1 MVLVDYSDS
10 DDSDAETNPLPPPT
24 TKESAN
30 PQTPSFQRV
39 VDRSDPHKIRV
50 NLPKTSKPAS
60 DDAEDDTEPSSKRA
74 KLGISSFRGFNSLLP
89 APKKATAPSGG
100 NTAGFVK
107 KGGLGRGV
115 NLKTGATPG
124 FSREETPLSY
134 DRNEDSNVG
143 IEAVAQNDA
152 QVDGFSMSQD
162 IEARETTSTGLVDK
176 KPTKPGNSI
185 MFKPLSVTRKPTKKK
200 PPVSG
205 VQDGNLVKD
214 LASAQQSQESPK
226 VSLFTV
232 DKIHDLQRQIP
243 STPGEY
249 QPMIHLASHPESDRP
264 LLDHEEALGSES
276 LDLFNESAAP
286 IYHTTLENFT
296 QTLDSIASD
305 LNLSASAK
313 RQLLGRQ
320 RGNTSTINVVNFNT
334 DQEYA
339 ANEILRQAGEQVQ
352 HNPVRSIAP
361 GKHSLKQLVNAVSN
375 QKDALEEQFASG
387 RRNKKEAGSKYGW

>member
-1 MVLVDYSDS
+1 MVLVEYSDS
-10 DDSDAETNPLPPPT
+10 DNSDAETNPPAA
-24 TKESAN
+24 KESAN
-30 PQTPSFQRV
+30 SQTLSFQI

-50 NLPKTSKPAS
+50 NLPKTSKTAA
-60 DDAEDDTEPSSKRA
+60 DDADDGTEPPSKRA
-74 KLGISSFRGFNSLLP
+74 KLGTSSFAGFNSLLP

-100 NTAGFVK
+100 KSTGLVK
-107 KGGLGRGV
+107 KGGLGRGF

-124 FSREETPLSY
+124 FSREEMPLSY

-143 IEAVAQNDA
+143 NEGAAQNA
-152 QVDGFSMSQD
+152 AEVNGFSMNQD
-162 IEARETTSTGLVDK
+162 IEAQETKSTVSSDK
-176 KPTKPGNSI
+176 KSIKPGNLL

-200 PPVSG
+200 PPVPG
-205 VQDGNLVKD
+205 VQDGNLNQD
-214 LASAQQSQESPK
+214 LAFAQQPQESPK
-226 VSLFTV
+226 VSLFPV
-232 DKIHDLQRQIP
+232 DDIHDLQRRIP
-243 STPGEY
+243 SMPGEY
-249 QPMIHLASHPESDRP
+249 QPMIYQASPPEPDQP
-264 LLDHEEALGSES
+264 LPDHRDALGSES
-276 LDLFNESAAP
+276 LDLSTESAAP
-286 IYHTTLENFT
+286 VHHTTIDEST
-296 QTLDSIASD
+296 QSLDSIASD